1 MPSRAGHLLIASPRL
16 RDPNFAQTVVLI
28 VREDD
33 EGALGLVLNRPLE
46 VSVAEACAD
55 QLEAA
60 ADVEAPIYR
69 GGPCEGP
76 LMILHAASEFVG
88 DKIVDG
94 VRFSA
99 DKEEI
104 EKLMWDNPADVR
116 YYAGYAGWAAKQL
129 DNEIEEGGWLLTPAQ
144 SKHVFQMPH
153 NALWPKLTTWMTMQ
167 GRVDIDRL
175 PDDPSVN

>member
-16 RDPNFAQTVVLI
+16 RDPNFFQTVVLI

-33 EGALGLVLNRPLE
+33 EGALGLVLNRPMQ

-60 ADVEAPIYR
+60 AEVEAPIYR

-76 LMILHAASEFVG
+76 LMILQSADDLVG
-88 DKIVDG
+88 DEIVEG

-104 EKLMWDNPADVR
+104 EKLMWDNP
-116 YYAGYAGWAAKQL
+116 Q
-129 DNEIEEGGWLLTPAQ
+129 
-144 SKHVFQMPH
+144 
-153 NALWPKLTTWMTMQ
+153 
-167 GRVDIDRL
+167 
-175 PDDPSVN
+175 